1 MNIGEFCPF
10 NESCHVLLTHFKVV
24 LCQVSNIL
32 AIVFAKVVDLCK
44 KRIEKL
50 PIKLVWKRV
59 CRRNGD
65 HPQ

>member
-10 NESCHVLLTHFKVV
+10 NKSCHLLLTHFEVV
-24 LCQVSNIL
+24 LRHVSNIL

-50 PIKLVWKRV
+50 PIKTCLKESL
-59 CRRNGD
+59 
-65 HPQ
+65 